1 MCDTKILRQLFKPS
15 AQVEA
20 IINCHG
26 KREVTLAEPLQPN
39 SDVKICYL
47 PGDAV
52 IVNVDKF
59 EGPHHVFNCDTGVC
73 KRADYVIISESH
85 HSILYIELKSASHR
99 SSDVVKQLIGA
110 KCFISYCKEVVRLF
124 WDKNNFMDGY
134 SERFVSFVEIAASQ
148 RPVSSQPSPI
158 HDSPSAF
165 LKIKRPNRSFQNF
178 NKLFGGAS

>member
-1 MCDTKILRQLFKPS
+1 MSDTEILRKLFKPR

-20 IINCHG
+20 FTTCYG
-26 KREVTLAEPLQPN
+26 KREVTLAEALQPN
-39 SDVKICYL
+39 SDVKICHL
-47 PGDAV
+47 PDDAV

-85 HSILYIELKSASHR
+85 RSILYIELKSASC
-99 SSDVVKQLIGA
+99 SNSDVVKQLIGA

-124 WDKNNFMDGY
+124 WDTSNFMDGY
-134 SERFVSFVEIAASQ
+134 RERFVSFVEISASQ

-158 HDSPSAF
+158 HDAPSAF

-178 NKLFGGAS
+178 NRLFGAS